1 MYQGHQV
8 MRSSFQRQGPWYLR
22 LWMVNTVLIS
32 GSWCIHTGNMP
43 VCQSWQCST
52 WGFQW
57 CQQNSAVALAKN
69 VKRQSSSSPP

>member
-1 MYQGHQV
+1 

-22 LWMVNTVLIS
+22 LWIVNTVLMS
-32 GSWCIHTGNMP
+32 ASWCIHTGNIP
-43 VCQSWQCST
+43 VCQSWQWST